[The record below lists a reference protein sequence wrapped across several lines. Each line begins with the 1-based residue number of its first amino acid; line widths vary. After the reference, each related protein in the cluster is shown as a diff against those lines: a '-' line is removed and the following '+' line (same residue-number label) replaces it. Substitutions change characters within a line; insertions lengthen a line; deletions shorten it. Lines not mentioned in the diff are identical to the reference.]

1 MGATVYFSKI
11 NLNSHI
17 IDVYNQ
23 EENADQALKKIC
35 DEIIV
40 NFNDGT
46 TYVREDETYK
56 DDDGKIHIYDAIY
69 KLGTIVKH
77 GDEYNNA
84 ISGAIYKESRIFYK
98 EMNEIG
104 VLESKSVKNHEVI
117 TFYYDVYKEIVGFYT
132 ANRFGYKEFNEAF
145 KEILNKCM
153 YKDNVEKDSQ
163 YYFNVELYKK
173 GLKLEEVRSDIKRLG
188 KIKTLKVDITLPN
201 ANKEIL
207 NKIKTGEELV
217 NAMQVANVT
226 EKSTLL
232 VSHAKGGMDLESDV
246 VNEPLSEV
254 EHIHP
259 LISGEEALCKGYAAV
274 TAETPDGI
282 EYTTKEQKP
291 LKVNISDE
299 EKSRGGFVD
308 VCKKLIASMF

>member
-17 IDVYNQ
+17 IDVCNQ
-23 EENADQALKKIC
+23 EENADQALRTIC

-46 TYVREDETYK
+46 TYIREDEAYK
-56 DDDGKIHIYDAIY
+56 DDDGTVHTYDAVY

-77 GDEYNNA
+77 GHEYNNA

-98 EMNEIG
+98 EMNTEGIL
-104 VLESKSVKNHEVI
+104 VNKSVKNHEVI

-132 ANRFGYKEFNEAF
+132 TNRFGYKEFNEAF

-153 YKDNVEKDSQ
+153 YKEGEPKDTQ

-173 GLKLEEVRSDIKRLG
+173 GLKLEQVRSDIKKLG
-188 KIKTLKVDITLPN
+188 KIKTLKVDIPLPN

-207 NKIKTGEELV
+207 NKIKTGEALV

-232 VSHAKGGMDLESDV
+232 VSRAKGGMDLDSDV
-246 VNEPLSEV
+246 VNEPLCEV

-259 LISGEEALCKGYAAV
+259 LISGEEALNKGYAAV

-299 EKSRGGFVD
+299 DKSRGGFTD